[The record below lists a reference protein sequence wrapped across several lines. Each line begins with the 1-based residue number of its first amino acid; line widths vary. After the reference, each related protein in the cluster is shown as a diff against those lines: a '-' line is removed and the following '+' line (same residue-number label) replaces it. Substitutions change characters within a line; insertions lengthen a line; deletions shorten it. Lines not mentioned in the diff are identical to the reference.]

1 MRTPI
6 RHSIRPLAL
15 RPLALRPLALRR
27 SLSIALLAVVAACDD
42 SVNPVRPDGEGLKA
56 DLDAVA
62 GAVMSATSISYGVL
76 GGAMS
81 SALGGG
87 SLLTDES
94 AVAVVLPPQ
103 AVGRTFVYD
112 TLSDRYVVSERAGAP
127 PAGVRF
133 VLYGVDPEL
142 GSVIRPLVETGWAD
156 FSRSVTDGNESVR
169 VEAYAS
175 GNPPVKVLDYSAGL
189 RGPALLQTL
198 ALTGWM
204 RNAADSLTFALTTR
218 FDLASEGVVLDW
230 RTALPARGILSRM
243 KTTFSFARDAELR
256 LDGSIRSRSGELGLG
271 GVLSPATGGTLLATV
286 NGNPFAK
293 LALAGLGSI
302 DDFGELGDRN
312 VTFTR
317 PDGGAVSPEAQQL
330 LGTMLGWF
338 AGGFGLLVGLLAP
351 METLLAAPGLA
362 M

>member
-6 RHSIRPLAL
+6 RHSI

-218 FDLASEGVVLDW
+218 FDREGVVLDW

-302 DDFGELGDRN
+302 EGFGGFDDRT

-317 PDGGAVSPEAQQL
+317 PDGAPVSPEAQQL
-330 LGTMLGWF
+330 LGTMLAWF
-338 AGGFGLLVGLLAP
+338 AGGFGLLVGLLTP
-351 METLLAAPGLA
+351 METLLAGPGITL
-362 M
+362 